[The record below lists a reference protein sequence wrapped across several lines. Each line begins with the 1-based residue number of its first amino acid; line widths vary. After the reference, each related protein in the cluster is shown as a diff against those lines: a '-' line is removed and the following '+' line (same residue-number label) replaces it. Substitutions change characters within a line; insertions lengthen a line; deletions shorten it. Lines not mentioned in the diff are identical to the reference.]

1 MQWKQTSKQ
10 RTGIE
15 KETKKSFFWESL
27 SYTFT
32 KIYMK
37 NT

>member
-15 KETKKSFFWESL
+15 KETKKSFFGNHYPIL
-27 SYTFT
+27 LPKF
-32 KIYMK
+32 I
-37 NT
+37 